1 MLSQPWDGRGPPSV
15 EELFHG
21 RSLFLS
27 SRALV
32 YGVGALA
39 FPRVH
44 TAQTVGITEDRESLQ
59 RTLMLGT

>member
-21 RSLFLS
+21 RSLFFS
-27 SRALV
+27 SHALV

-44 TAQTVGITEDRESLQ
+44 TAQWEALETGRVCRGH
-59 RTLMLGT
+59 